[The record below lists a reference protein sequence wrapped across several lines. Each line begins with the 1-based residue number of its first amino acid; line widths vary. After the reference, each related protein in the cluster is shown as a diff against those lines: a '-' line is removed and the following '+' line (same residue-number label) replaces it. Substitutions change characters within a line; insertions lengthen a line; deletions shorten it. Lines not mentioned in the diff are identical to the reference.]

1 MTGKLTNARVK
12 ALNEVGRYGDGGGL
26 WLQVSQ
32 WQTKSWILRYWVN
45 GKERCHGLG
54 PYPLIGLADARE
66 AALKARRAL
75 RLEGT
80 DPIDSRKAARVAKCL
95 EAAKAVSFGQAALA
109 FIQAHSAGW
118 KSPKHLQQ
126 WQSLERD
133 ARAIWTLP
141 CQAIGTD
148 EVLHVLNPIWSEKTV
163 TAGRIR
169 SRIEAVLAYAAG
181 RGWRSNDSNPARW
194 AGHLQSML
202 ASPNRIAKV
211 EHHPALPV
219 VDVPAFAAELRAST
233 DNAAR
238 ALEFLLLTAARS
250 GEVLGAQWSEVD
262 LAAKTWTIPAERM
275 KKGREHRVPLSDRS
289 VTILESLPHLIG
301 TDLVFPNVKVRDNPG
316 SKLALMKQ
324 LRPGFGVHGLR
335 SSFSDWAHDSTNFA
349 AETVEHA
356 LAHIVG
362 DKSFQAY
369 RRADA
374 FAKRAKLMQAW
385 ASYCSKP
392 KATGNVVELRA

>member
-1 MTGKLTNARVK
+1 
-12 ALNEVGRYGDGGGL
+12 
-26 WLQVSQ
+26 
-32 WQTKSWILRYWVN
+32 
-45 GKERCHGLG
+45 
-54 PYPLIGLADARE
+54 
-66 AALKARRAL
+66 
-75 RLEGT
+75 
-80 DPIDSRKAARVAKCL
+80 
-95 EAAKAVSFGQAALA
+95 
-109 FIQAHSAGW
+109 
-118 KSPKHLQQ
+118 
-126 WQSLERD
+126 
-133 ARAIWTLP
+133 
-141 CQAIGTD
+141 
-148 EVLHVLNPIWSEKTV
+148 
-163 TAGRIR
+163 
-169 SRIEAVLAYAAG
+169 
-181 RGWRSNDSNPARW
+181 
-194 AGHLQSML
+194 LQSML

-275 KKGREHRVPLSDRS
+275 KKGREHRVPLSDRA

-349 AETVEHA
+349 AE
-356 LAHIVG
+356 IVG